1 MKKAKFRAIPAIVA
15 SWIAVAC
22 IVTAALLILKGCNDD
37 DEDENAQGQIEVE
50 FQYQKMEQ
58 DLQNAG
64 ILMSLNSITYEPG
77 AGNNKADIINYLIA
91 NSYAVDRDL
100 NGVISAIKISVQPP
114 NVLTALTSQIT
125 ALVGSKT
132 VLPYRVEW
140 SYQSQTITA
149 IVLIDEATKQIIYD
163 PVASNLTTRRPEMIG
178 ALTRL
183 SGTKDATQP
192 SHPGDMI
199 NIWSENIF
207 VMDLFA
213 VAISWG
219 TAYCDEN
226 GCIVVPANPNM
237 FIQVGVE
244 SSLGWTA
251 DAVVSGFQ
259 VSPDCKSVTFQI
271 TIVAAG
277 PFATMEIE
285 YNNEGVKI
293 GANVSGP
300 VGTYKRTI
308 NATWRCP

>member
-1 MKKAKFRAIPAIVA
+1 MKKATFRAIPAIVA

-22 IVTAALLILKGCNDD
+22 IVAAAVLILKACNDD
-37 DEDENAQGQIEVE
+37 DEDDNAQGQIEVE
-50 FQYQKMEQ
+50 FQYHKMEQ
-58 DLQNAG
+58 DFQQGG
-64 ILMSLNSITYEPG
+64 ILMSLNTVSYEPG
-77 AGNNKADIINYLIA
+77 AGSNKAEIISYLIA
-91 NSYAVDRDL
+91 NSYAVDRDI
-100 NGVISAIKISVQPP
+100 NGAITVIKISVQSPA
-114 NVLTALTSQIT
+114 VLTALTNQIT
-125 ALVGSKT
+125 LLIGSRN

-140 SYQSQTITA
+140 MYQSQAVTA
-149 IVLIDEATKQIIYD
+149 IALVDAATKQIIYD
-163 PVASNLTTRRPEMIG
+163 PVASNLTVRRPEMTG

-192 SHPGDMI
+192 SQPGDMI
-199 NIWSENIF
+199 NIWGENIF
-207 VMDLFA
+207 GMDLFA

-226 GCIVVPANPNM
+226 GCIVIPPNPNM

-251 DAVVSGFQ
+251 DAVVSSYQ

-293 GANVSGP
+293 GASVSGP